1 MGSIGSESLKLSAL
15 YLGKVG
21 PMADT
26 LERDVQALKE
36 WLRQAWNY
44 LGHASLTRFER
55 QEIRN
60 QIKQTDAEL
69 KKCLQIIAAQAQ
81 ARRGTPPLPAQTAPR
96 PDFRIF
102 NI

>member
-1 MGSIGSESLKLSAL
+1 
-15 YLGKVG
+15 
-21 PMADT
+21 MADT

-36 WLRQAWNY
+36 WLRHAWSY
-44 LGHASLTRFER
+44 LAHPSLTRFER

-69 KKCLQIIAAQAQ
+69 KKCLQLIAAQNQ
-81 ARRGTPPLPAQTAPR
+81 ARRRSLPEPVRSTPR
-96 PDFRIF
+96 PDFRIL

>member
-1 MGSIGSESLKLSAL
+1 
-15 YLGKVG
+15 
-21 PMADT
+21 MADV

-36 WLRQAWNY
+36 WLRQAWSY
-44 LGHASLTRFER
+44 LAHPSLTRFER

-69 KKCLQIIAAQAQ
+69 KKCLQQIAAQNQ
-81 ARRGTPPLPAQTAPR
+81 ARRRMLPPILQAAAR

-102 NI
+102 DL

>member
-1 MGSIGSESLKLSAL
+1 MG
-15 YLGKVG
+15 
-21 PMADT
+21 DT
-26 LERDVQALKE
+26 LERDVHALKE

-44 LGHASLTRFER
+44 LGHPALTRFER

-69 KKCLQIIAAQAQ
+69 KKCLQLIAAQNQ
-81 ARRGTPPLPAQTAPR
+81 ARRGTQPPPGQGVPR

-102 NI
+102 NL

>member
-1 MGSIGSESLKLSAL
+1 
-15 YLGKVG
+15 
-21 PMADT
+21 MADT

-36 WLRQAWNY
+36 WLRQAWKY
-44 LGHASLTRFER
+44 LGHPALTRFER

-69 KKCLQIIAAQAQ
+69 KKCLQLIAAQNQ
-81 ARRGTPPLPAQTAPR
+81 ARRGTKLPPLQTVPR
-96 PDFRIF
+96 PDFRIL

>member
-1 MGSIGSESLKLSAL
+1 
-15 YLGKVG
+15 
-21 PMADT
+21 MADT

-44 LGHASLTRFER
+44 LGHPSLTRFER

-69 KKCLQIIAAQAQ
+69 KKCLQLIAAQNQ
-81 ARRGTPPLPAQTAPR
+81 SRRMTQPPPAQSAVR

>member
-1 MGSIGSESLKLSAL
+1 
-15 YLGKVG
+15 
-21 PMADT
+21 MADT

-36 WLRQAWNY
+36 WLRQAWSY
-44 LGHASLTRFER
+44 LAHASLTRFER

-69 KKCLQIIAAQAQ
+69 RKCLQRIAAQNQ
-81 ARRGTPPLPAQTAPR
+81 ARHGTQAAHLQTSQR
-96 PDFRIF
+96 PDLRIF

>member
-1 MGSIGSESLKLSAL
+1 
-15 YLGKVG
+15 
-21 PMADT
+21 MADT

-36 WLRQAWNY
+36 WLRQAWSY
-44 LGHASLTRFER
+44 LGHPSLTRFER

-69 KKCLQIIAAQAQ
+69 KKCLQLIAAQNQ
-81 ARRGTPPLPAQTAPR
+81 ARRVSIPPPARKVRR
-96 PDFRIF
+96 PDFRIL

>member
-1 MGSIGSESLKLSAL
+1 
-15 YLGKVG
+15 
-21 PMADT
+21 MADT

-36 WLRQAWNY
+36 WLRQAWKY
-44 LGHASLTRFER
+44 LGHPALTRFER

-69 KKCLQIIAAQAQ
+69 KKCLQLIAAQNQ
-81 ARRGTPPLPAQTAPR
+81 ARRGTLPPPVRNAQR

-102 NI
+102 DL

>member
-1 MGSIGSESLKLSAL
+1 
-15 YLGKVG
+15 
-21 PMADT
+21 MADT

-69 KKCLQIIAAQAQ
+69 RKCLQKIAAQNQ
-81 ARRGTPPLPAQTAPR
+81 ARQRTPPPAPVQTAAR
-96 PDFRIF
+96 PDFRIL

>member
-1 MGSIGSESLKLSAL
+1 MG
-15 YLGKVG
+15 
-21 PMADT
+21 DT

-36 WLRQAWNY
+36 WLRQAWTY
-44 LGHASLTRFER
+44 LAHPSLTRYER

-69 KKCLQIIAAQAQ
+69 KKCLQLIAAQNQ
-81 ARRGTPPLPAQTAPR
+81 ARQMTRPPPVLTVPR
-96 PDFRIF
+96 PDFRIL

>member
-1 MGSIGSESLKLSAL
+1 
-15 YLGKVG
+15 
-21 PMADT
+21 MADT
-26 LERDVQALKE
+26 VERDVQALKE
-36 WLRQAWNY
+36 WLRQAWRF
-44 LGHASLTRFER
+44 LGEGSLTRFER

-69 KKCLQIIAAQAQ
+69 RICLQRIAAQIQ
-81 ARRGTPPLPAQTAPR
+81 ARRRSQPVPGETVER

>member
-1 MGSIGSESLKLSAL
+1 
-15 YLGKVG
+15 
-21 PMADT
+21 MADA

-36 WLRQAWNY
+36 WLRQAWCY
-44 LGHASLTRFER
+44 LAQTSLTRFER

-69 KKCLQIIAAQAQ
+69 RKCLQRVAAQNQ
-81 ARRGTPPLPAQTAPR
+81 ARHGTPAVHLQTAQR

>member
-1 MGSIGSESLKLSAL
+1 
-15 YLGKVG
+15 
-21 PMADT
+21 MADT

-36 WLRQAWNY
+36 WLRQAWSY
-44 LGHASLTRFER
+44 LAHPSLTRFER

-69 KKCLQIIAAQAQ
+69 KKCLQIIAAKAQ

>member
-1 MGSIGSESLKLSAL
+1 
-15 YLGKVG
+15 
-21 PMADT
+21 MADT

-36 WLRQAWNY
+36 WLRQAWSY
-44 LGHASLTRFER
+44 LAHPSLTRFER

-69 KKCLQIIAAQAQ
+69 KKCLQLIAAQNQ
-81 ARRGTPPLPAQTAPR
+81 ARRVSQRSSARPAAR
-96 PDFRIF
+96 PDFRIL